1 MKLKKQ
7 TETEYVIQER
17 TSLKGNPGDI
27 CNLNIDLDLYSEIKK
42 LIQIEILVLK
52 TIYDKDSNKFI
63 EVTLEYDKETF
74 LSLKTSA
81 GKVKG
86 KSIRLNLNSKEL
98 FKIKRMRSIDL
109 NNYIKRSFK
118 NLNEIKNNVQRRAIS
133 GFKFEKEI
141 CIKKGWRSDSKSP
154 SLYWEGNG
162 KSWIEKLKNLN
173 FNVEDFRVN
182 LNKSKF
188 NKWDA
193 TDGGI
198 NYEIKKYDTEK
209 IQGKY
214 ILYSEPIIKIAPS
227 RSKWKKGNTQYDVFP
242 SPEKYNQFI
251 NDLMNST
258 WWKKDSEKIL
268 TKIINSSKGIQF
280 IDRFIE
286 KNNIEFSWK
295 LNTGKE
301 GIAPI
306 FEGYHRLSI
315 VFKL

>member
-1 MKLKKQ
+1 MKVKKT

-27 CNLNIDLDLYSEIKK
+27 CNLNISFDLYKDIKES
-42 LIQIEILVLK
+42 LQVAIVVVK
-52 TIYDKDSNKFI
+52 TIYDNDSDKFI
-63 EVTLEYDKETF
+63 QVTLEYDKESF
-74 LSLKTSA
+74 LSLKTAA

-98 FKIKRMRSIDL
+98 FDIKRIKSIDL
-109 NNYIKRSFK
+109 NNFIKRSFK
-118 NLNEIKNNVQRRAIS
+118 SLNEIKNSVQKRAIS

-141 CIKKGWRSDSKSP
+141 CIKKGWRNDSKSP

-162 KSWIEKLKNLN
+162 KSWIEKLKNVN
-173 FNVEDFRVN
+173 FNVEAFRVN

-193 TDGGI
+193 TDGGS

-227 RSKWKKGNTQYDVFP
+227 RSGWKKGNTQYDVFP
-242 SPEKYNQFI
+242 SPEKYNEFI
-251 NDLMNST
+251 NDLMHST

-268 TKIINSSKGIQF
+268 NKIVNSSKGIQF
-280 IDRFIE
+280 KDRFIE
-286 KNNIEFSWK
+286 KNDIEFSWK

-301 GIAPI
+301 RIAPI